1 MNCFSSSNE
10 LYAALRKNYADAI
23 AGHEAML
30 GSLIQDG
37 KGVYRML
44 EESPYKSELG
54 IASKKELTKNWQ
66 KSLQKRLQRCK
77 AKGLQ
82 KK

>member
-1 MNCFSSSNE
+1 MKSSYRRI
-10 LYAALRKNYADAI
+10 LQL
-23 AGHEAML
+23 
-30 GSLIQDG
+30 LIS
-37 KGVYRML
+37 KVYRKSTSSMKKNQL
-44 EESPYKSELG
+44 LCPIILIIIQNIMTREELNAE
-54 IASKKELTKNWQ
+54 KKELTKNWQ